1 MIRENFTLRY
11 SSLFSF
17 TPKKSYA
24 NHEFNIPNQNELD
37 RAYSLMQILKN
48 DQEVIVGEKKENF
61 NFIEY
66 TARYIK
72 KRLNEKEFAAKFSF
86 FGDDAILVPIPK
98 STLMKGDTLW
108 VPKRIA
114 LELEKQGLGK
124 YIDLLERIYSV
135 NRSSTSQPSDRPLP
149 EEHYKSTRIKDT
161 FIEVGKNTTFVLVD
175 DVITRGST
183 LLGCANRILDV
194 WSNVEIYGFAIFRT
208 ISNYTD
214 FKYFLDPKTG
224 KIKYRTETKDT
235 IRDDLEIL
243 RF

>member
-1 MIRENFTLRY
+1 MIRENFILRY
-11 SSLFSF
+11 SSLCSY
-17 TPKKSYA
+17 TPEKSYA
-24 NHEFNIPNQNELD
+24 NKEFDIPNRNELYK
-37 RAYSLMQILKN
+37 ALGLMQVLKN
-48 DQEVIVGEKKENF
+48 DQEVRVGEKRE

-66 TARYIK
+66 VATYIK
-72 KRLNEKEFAAKFSF
+72 KNLDKKEFAAKFRF
-86 FGDDAILVPIPK
+86 FSNDAILIPIPK
-98 STLMKGDTLW
+98 STLMKEGTLW

-114 LELEKQGLGK
+114 LELEKQGLGR
-124 YIDLLERIYSV
+124 YTDLLERISSV
-135 NRSSTSQPSDRPLP
+135 NRSSTSSPADRPKP
-149 EEHYKSTRIKDT
+149 EDHYNSIIVKNQL
-161 FIEVGKNTTFVLVD
+161 IEVGENTKFVLVD

-208 ISNYTD
+208 ISNYID

-224 KIKYRTETKDT
+224 KIKYRPETKDT